1 MSGKFPVKL
10 HRRGWLRV
18 ILAVWLGLALV
29 LLPSRDL
36 GHDNIL
42 RLADGKLV
50 TLTVMVEDLRRA
62 RVVLIGEEH
71 DNPQHH
77 LAQLQI
83 IRALATAGAQVT
95 LGLEMFRADSQSIL
109 DRWMAGEL
117 DDREFMQF
125 FHENWGEAEQ
135 YAEIFRQAREN
146 KWPLLGLNLSRQIV
160 NQVAKEGF
168 ASLTEKQLARLPVVQ
183 CLVDET
189 YMQFIRRALGMH
201 GLKDASFVNFCEAQL
216 LWDMVMAKNL
226 SSYLAGHPKA
236 TVVVLTG
243 IGHAWKHAI
252 PAQLQ
257 KLGISNWRV
266 VLPQVPGRIDPGTV
280 SASDLD
286 YLLLGAGQDSL
297 H

>member
-1 MSGKFPVKL
+1 
-10 HRRGWLRV
+10 
-18 ILAVWLGLALV
+18 
-29 LLPSRDL
+29 
-36 GHDNIL
+36 
-42 RLADGKLV
+42 
-50 TLTVMVEDLRRA
+50 
-62 RVVLIGEEH
+62 
-71 DNPQHH
+71 
-77 LAQLQI
+77 
-83 IRALATAGAQVT
+83 
-95 LGLEMFRADSQSIL
+95 
-109 DRWMAGEL
+109 
-117 DDREFMQF
+117 
-125 FHENWGEAEQ
+125 
-135 YAEIFRQAREN
+135 
-146 KWPLLGLNLSRQIV
+146 
-160 NQVAKEGF
+160 
-168 ASLTEKQLARLPVVQ
+168 
-183 CLVDET
+183 
-189 YMQFIRRALGMH
+189 MQFIRRALGMH